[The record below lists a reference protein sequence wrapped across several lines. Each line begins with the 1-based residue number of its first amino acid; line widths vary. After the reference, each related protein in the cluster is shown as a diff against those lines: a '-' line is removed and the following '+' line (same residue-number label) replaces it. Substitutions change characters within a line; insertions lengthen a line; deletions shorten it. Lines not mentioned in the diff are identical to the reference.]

1 MAENHP
7 TRELAQYNIPVWPS
21 AIIQVTLL
29 LPYAFP
35 NFPSLLS
42 NMAHKTILSVN
53 AGSSSVKITF
63 YTLENPPK
71 AIVNAQISGITAP
84 PLKLK
89 YTRGSEEHK
98 EEVKDRLSTPQD
110 AFKFL
115 LQRCFSDPEL
125 SEVTSP
131 EDLAYICHRVVHGG
145 DYNESVVITNDTYHR
160 LEELENLAPLH
171 NYSALEIIRTCKQ
184 EIPNVKSVTFF
195 DSAFHQTMPE
205 HVKTYPIDQGIAKAN
220 GLRKYGFHGISYSF
234 ILRSVAEFLKKP
246 VEETNIIAMHLG
258 SGASMCAIRNGKSVD
273 TTMGLTPLAGL
284 PGATRSG
291 SIDPSLVFHYTNEAG
306 NLSPASTKE
315 MHISRAEEIL
325 NKQSGWKALTGT
337 TDFSRIAVENPPSHA
352 HKLAF
357 DIVVDRILGFVGNY
371 FVKLDGQVDA
381 IVFAGGIGEKS
392 ALLRKVLVEKA
403 RCLRVAVDTAA
414 NETGPAEDQTVLDI
428 SKEAGKGPR
437 VLVCQ
442 TDEQFEMAYN
452 CILTYDK

>member
-63 YTLENPPK
+63 YTFENPPK

-160 LEELENLAPLH
+160 LEELENLAPL
-171 NYSALEIIRTCKQ
+171 Y
-184 EIPNVKSVTFF
+184 V
-195 DSAFHQTMPE
+195 
-205 HVKTYPIDQGIAKAN
+205 
-220 GLRKYGFHGISYSF
+220 
-234 ILRSVAEFLKKP
+234 
-246 VEETNIIAMHLG
+246 
-258 SGASMCAIRNGKSVD
+258 
-273 TTMGLTPLAGL
+273 
-284 PGATRSG
+284 
-291 SIDPSLVFHYTNEAG
+291 
-306 NLSPASTKE
+306 
-315 MHISRAEEIL
+315 
-325 NKQSGWKALTGT
+325 
-337 TDFSRIAVENPPSHA
+337 
-352 HKLAF
+352 
-357 DIVVDRILGFVGNY
+357 
-371 FVKLDGQVDA
+371 
-381 IVFAGGIGEKS
+381 
-392 ALLRKVLVEKA
+392 
-403 RCLRVAVDTAA
+403 
-414 NETGPAEDQTVLDI
+414 
-428 SKEAGKGPR
+428 
-437 VLVCQ
+437 
-442 TDEQFEMAYN
+442 
-452 CILTYDK
+452 